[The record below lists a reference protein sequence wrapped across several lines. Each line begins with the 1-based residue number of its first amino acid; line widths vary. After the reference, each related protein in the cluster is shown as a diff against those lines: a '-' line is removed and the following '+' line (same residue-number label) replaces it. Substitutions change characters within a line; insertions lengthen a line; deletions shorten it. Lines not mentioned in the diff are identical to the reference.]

1 MIQHWQPWLKR
12 FWIVSSPEAFSADRL
27 YLVLNHSRLHSL
39 LKLSTHLAA
48 LVALWI
54 NPTFWEPL
62 QWALTLALFTSLT
75 HLVHSRNHRGKTLV
89 VEQIVYRDGTWAL
102 GFSDGRWQ
110 QAQLRSPLHVG
121 YFFVVLGFRLKGEE
135 LKVVVARDACGKN
148 TYRRL
153 TVFIRHHGPSLL
165 DLS

>member
-1 MIQHWQPWLKR
+1 MIQTWQLWLKR
-12 FWIVSSPEAFSADRL
+12 SWIVSSPEAFSADRL
-27 YLVLNHSRLHSL
+27 YLVLNHSRLHSVL
-39 LKLSTHLAA
+39 TLSTHLAA

-62 QWALTLALFTSLT
+62 QWALSLALVTSLIQ
-75 HLVHSRNHRGKTLV
+75 LVHSRNSWGQTLR
-89 VEQIVYRDGTWAL
+89 VEQIVYRDGSWAL

-121 YFFVVLGFRLKGEE
+121 YFFVVLGFRLQGEE
-135 LKVVVARDACGKN
+135 LKVVIGRDACGKD

-153 TVFIRHHGPSLL
+153 TVFIRHQGSGLL
-165 DLS
+165 NLS